1 MAMDATG
8 ALVGA
13 VDRNTRAKGLAPII
27 ASRALRFG
35 DDVLRAIIYRVRI
48 VGMRNRDCLVR
59 AVRPATQ
66 VFVVRSCG
74 SAAVTSGK
82 IGVTVVIGVGSEAL
96 PFAADKVQAEDTARR
111 LRRRIRD
118 T

>member
-13 VDRNTRAKGLAPII
+13 IDRNTWAKGLAAII
-27 ASRALRFG
+27 ASRALRFR

-59 AVRPATQ
+59 TVRPATQ
-66 VFVVRSCG
+66 GFVVRSCG
-74 SAAVTSGK
+74 STAVTAGK
-82 IGVTVVIGVGSEAL
+82 IGVTIVIRVRSQAL

-111 LRRRIRD
+111 L
-118 T
+118 